1 MHILYHLWVFYRHN
15 PSQRDLLFSPGFYTF
30 VESFGLEHKN
40 NFVAMMF
47 QSLRFNVLYYFWD
60 IDAKIIMYAQWLCVL
75 PNPYYV
81 TNVRLW
87 WTSKTITFPF
97 NLHSILH
104 VLYSF
109 VLHELTFCVIDES
122 SFRGGR
128 RMFLFSRSIRVNLQF
143 IIVYW
148 L

>member
-60 IDAKIIMYAQWLCVL
+60 IDAKIIMYAQCLCVL

-109 VLHELTFCVIDES
+109 VLHELTFCVIDEC
-122 SFRGGR
+122 SFEGEDACFYFQGQ
-128 RMFLFSRSIRVNLQF
+128 LG
-143 IIVYW
+143 
-148 L
+148 